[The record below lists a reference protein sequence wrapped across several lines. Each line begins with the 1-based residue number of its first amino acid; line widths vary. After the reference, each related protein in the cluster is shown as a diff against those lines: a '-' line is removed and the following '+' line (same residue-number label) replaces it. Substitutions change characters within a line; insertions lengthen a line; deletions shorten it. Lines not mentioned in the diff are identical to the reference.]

1 MRGLNGPELNGRD
14 GRTPNGPN
22 DPSDPD
28 GPSGARLA
36 GKSSVVLMSA
46 GTVVLAGTVLF
57 AAGCST
63 GGTGLRD
70 GGPARTESVAK
81 TAASS
86 APAQPGGTSAAPFT
100 PRASGTAGAKIDPV
114 ELIKADPKVSAE
126 VKRDLKP
133 CTGKEYPVDVSYGK
147 VTGGPAVDIVVN
159 VLSCA
164 DALGRGSYVYR
175 ADDGKYE
182 NVFSDEQPPV
192 YAEIDRGDLIVTKPV
207 YGKSDALAY
216 PSGEDLITYR
226 WNGEKFTEQDRVH
239 TDYSN
244 VVDGGVAP
252 APAVSPKG

>member
-1 MRGLNGPELNGRD
+1 
-14 GRTPNGPN
+14 
-22 DPSDPD
+22 
-28 GPSGARLA
+28 
-36 GKSSVVLMSA
+36 MSA

-81 TAASS
+81 TGAPSPAPSEHDGAATGRVPQSS
-86 APAQPGGTSAAPFT
+86 GKAGT
-100 PRASGTAGAKIDPV
+100 KVDPV
-114 ELIKADPKVSAE
+114 AILKADPKVGAE
-126 VKRDLKP
+126 IKRDLKP
-133 CTGKEYPVDVSYGK
+133 CSGKEYPVDVSYGK
-147 VTGGPAVDIVVN
+147 VTGGPAVDIVIN

-164 DALGRGSYVYR
+164 DALGRGSFVYR
-175 ADDGKYE
+175 AEGDTYE

-192 YAEIDRGDLIVTKPV
+192 YAEIDRGDLVLTKPV
-207 YGKSDALAY
+207 YGKSDALSY

-244 VVDGGVAP
+244 VVDGGAAP

>member
-1 MRGLNGPELNGRD
+1 MRGLNGQSLSGR
-14 GRTPNGPN
+14 GP
-22 DPSDPD
+22 
-28 GPSGARLA
+28 L
-36 GKSSVVLMSA
+36 VLTSA
-46 GTVVLAGTVLF
+46 GTVVLVGTVLF
-57 AAGCST
+57 AVGCST

-81 TAASS
+81 TGPPPPAPSAAAS
-86 APAQPGGTSAAPFT
+86 AAGKPA
-100 PRASGTAGAKIDPV
+100 KKVDPV
-114 ELIKADPKVSAE
+114 ALLKADPKVSAE

-147 VTGGPAVDIVVN
+147 LTGGSAVDIVVN

-175 ADDGKYE
+175 ADGGTYE

-192 YAEIDRGDLIVTKPV
+192 YAEIDRGALVVNKPV

-216 PSGEDLITYR
+216 PSGEDVITYR
-226 WNGEKFTEQDRVH
+226 WSGEMFTEQDRVH
-239 TDYSN
+239 SDYSN

-252 APAVSPKG
+252 APAVTK

>member
-1 MRGLNGPELNGRD
+1 MRGLNGQSLSGRS
-14 GRTPNGPN
+14 P
-22 DPSDPD
+22 
-28 GPSGARLA
+28 L
-36 GKSSVVLMSA
+36 VLVSA
-46 GTVVLAGTVLF
+46 GTVVLVGTVLF
-57 AAGCST
+57 AAGCAT

-70 GGPARTESVAK
+70 GGPAHTEAVAK
-81 TAASS
+81 SGSPTAAPPDHV
-86 APAQPGGTSAAPFT
+86 PATTG
-100 PRASGTAGAKIDPV
+100 ASGGPARRVDAV
-114 ELIKADPKVSAE
+114 ALLRADPKVSAE

-147 VTGGPAVDIVVN
+147 VTGGSVVDIVVN

-175 ADDGKYE
+175 AEGGTYE

-192 YAEIDRGDLIVTKPV
+192 YAEIDRGALVVTKPV

-216 PSGEDLITYR
+216 PSGEDVITYH

-244 VVDGGVAP
+244 IDGAVQP
-252 APAVSPKG
+252 APAVTQRN